1 MQLPVNITDFLKAFD
16 SVKKAQEEPISVSVY
31 LDDTASAELVA
42 HVRSVFASASAHAR
56 ITLSYLEFAH
66 HSIEQ
71 HDDMVVLV
79 AGQSDEIGTAAA
91 TLREAGI
98 AVMVVADDGEA
109 VAVRAAE
116 AGAPIPEND
125 LIFPIKAAADEPASE
140 PEPEP
145 EPDQKERGSRFSRLF
160 DGQSRASSAAPAAKT
175 LDEEDIAALD
185 LQMGKWISNACSE
198 KRLAF
203 ALAFPFVRRPLSL
216 DSVNVT
222 AIENALVGGLV
233 IIPGAD
239 MPIMTLNQIKMLLRI
254 ASAYGQPLTIQRAK
268 ELAATVF
275 GGFFCRSVS
284 RNLCGIVPIAGPVI
298 KAGVGYAGTIA
309 MGRAAIEYFE
319 GGGGVV
325 GLGKAVN
332 RARDAAVKAVLKARR
347 GDEEPEPEP
356 ATFSEKASK
365 TAQVWGGRASKLAG
379 VASSVAGP
387 LLSSAAS
394 VGADTLREGAKSLFR
409 LKR

>member
-1 MQLPVNITDFLKAFD
+1 MQLPVNIKDFLKAFD

-66 HSIEQ
+66 HAIEQ

-79 AGQSDEIGTAAA
+79 AGENDGIGAAAA

-98 AVMVVADDGEA
+98 AVMVVTDDGEA
-109 VAVRAAE
+109 VAARAAA
-116 AGAPIPEND
+116 AGAPIPESD
-125 LIFPIKAAADEPASE
+125 LIFPVRAAAQE

-145 EPDQKERGSRFSRLF
+145 EPVPEEEKERTSRFSRMF
-160 DGQSRASSAAPAAKT
+160 DAQSRTSVDAAATKT
-175 LDEEDIAALD
+175 LDEEDIASLD
-185 LQMGKWISNACSE
+185 LQMGKWISSACSE

-203 ALAFPFVRRPLSL
+203 ALAFPFVRRPLAL

-254 ASAYGQPLTIQRAK
+254 ASAYGQPLTMQRAK
-268 ELAATVF
+268 ELVATVF

-284 RNLCGIVPIAGPVI
+284 RNLCGIVPIAGPAI
-298 KAGVGYAGTIA
+298 KAGIGYAGTIA

-319 GGGGVV
+319 GGGGVI

-332 RARDAAVKAVLKARR
+332 RARDAAVKAVLKAKR
-347 GDEEPEPEP
+347 GDAEPEPEP
-356 ATFSEKASK
+356 QTFSEKASK

-379 VASSVAGP
+379 AASSIAVP

-394 VGADTLREGAKSLFR
+394 VGADTLKEGVKSLIR
-409 LKR
+409 SKR